1 MATKIIF
8 WLDLFTLHFGTA
20 YFLQK
25 KINCELFA
33 IIDTTDR
40 PKSFFQSQ
48 KLVDFKKFWF
58 YHDNIKKIQAKSDI
72 VYLHHIEKKYGLS
85 LWQLAINER
94 LFYQFNKFY
103 KFDSNEI
110 LSILEQECRLFEKI
124 LDEINPDLVIIE
136 QPALHQTYLFYL
148 MCKSKGIKILMINPS
163 YLAHK
168 SFLSQEPN
176 VIDSKENL
184 SEIISL
190 GRNFDELRSYRNSLN
205 FSKTIN
211 DYATNF
217 AAKKNEKLKA
227 AIDYLFKSKNTN
239 TKTHYT
245 YYGRDKLSVLISSLI
260 ISIKRKIRKSF
271 LDKNT
276 ITNIT
281 NEEQFVYFPL
291 QVVPDRNS
299 LIGAPY
305 FTNQLECVRHIAKS
319 IPINY
324 KLYVKEHP
332 AQNQTWRKI
341 SEYKEIMEI
350 PNVKLIHPAVSVDQ
364 LYKNCSL
371 VITTAG
377 TSGFEAAF
385 YEKPSIT
392 LADVGYSILPS
403 VTRVRELESLPKF
416 IKNSLEQ
423 NVSASDLDKFLVLLD
438 KNSFDFDLFEY
449 FSIQTNYFFYNS
461 NLIDVEIPEIKMKK
475 FLDEHES
482 FFGILVLEFIKKI
495 EFFQNENNFEK

>member
-25 KINCELFA
+25 KFDCELSA

-40 PKSFFQSQ
+40 PKPFFQTQ
-48 KLVDFKKFWF
+48 KLVNFKKIWF
-58 YHDNIKKIQAKSDI
+58 YHDHIKKRHKKSDI
-72 VYLHHIEKKYGLS
+72 SYLHHVEKKYGVS

-94 LFYQFNKFY
+94 LFYQFNKFH
-103 KFDSNEI
+103 KFDANEI

-124 LDEINPDLVIIE
+124 IDEINPDLVIIE
-136 QPALHQTYLFYL
+136 QPALHQTNLFYL
-148 MCKSKGIKILMINPS
+148 MCKSQDIKTLMINPS
-163 YLAHK
+163 FLAHK

-176 VIDSKENL
+176 VIDSDEKL
-184 SEIISL
+184 DEIIPQ

-205 FSKTIN
+205 FSKVIN
-211 DYATNF
+211 NYATNF
-217 AAKKNEKLKA
+217 ASKKNEKIKA

-245 YYGRDKLSVLISSLI
+245 YYGRGKTRVLFSSII
-260 ISIKRKIRKSF
+260 ISLNRKIRKSF

-276 ITNIT
+276 VTKITDK
-281 NEEQFVYFPL
+281 EQFVYFPL

-305 FTNQLECVRHIAKS
+305 FTDQLECIRHIAKS
-319 IPINY
+319 IPIDY

-350 PNVKLIHPAVSVDQ
+350 PNVKLVNPAVPVDQ
-364 LYKNCSL
+364 LYTNCSL

-385 YEKPSIT
+385 YEKPSLT
-392 LADVGYSILPS
+392 FADVGYSILPS
-403 VTRVRELESLPKF
+403 VTRVRELELLPQY
-416 IKNSLEQ
+416 IKHSLEQ
-423 NVSASDLDKFLVLLD
+423 KVSASDLDKFLILLD
-438 KNSFDFDLFEY
+438 RNSFDFDLFEY

-475 FLDEHES
+475 FLDENES
-482 FFGILVLEFIKKI
+482 FFDILVLEFIKKI
-495 EFFQNENNFEK
+495 KHFQEQK

>member
-1 MATKIIF
+1 MTTKIIF

-25 KINCELFA
+25 KFDCELSA

-40 PKSFFQSQ
+40 PKPFFQTQ
-48 KLVDFKKFWF
+48 KLVNFKKIWF
-58 YHDNIKKIQAKSDI
+58 YHDHIKKRHEKSDI
-72 VYLHHIEKKYGLS
+72 QYLHHIEKKYGVS

-94 LFYQFNKFY
+94 LFYQFNKFH
-103 KFDSNEI
+103 KFDADEI

-124 LDEINPDLVIIE
+124 IDETNPDLVIIE
-136 QPALHQTYLFYL
+136 QPALHQTNLFYL
-148 MCKSKGIKILMINPS
+148 MCKSQGIKTLMINPS
-163 YLAHK
+163 FLAHK

-176 VIDSKENL
+176 VIDSDEKL
-184 SEIISL
+184 DEIIPQ

-205 FSKTIN
+205 FSKVIN
-211 DYATNF
+211 NYATNF
-217 AAKKNEKLKA
+217 ASKKNEKLKA
-227 AIDYLFKSKNTN
+227 AVDYLFKSKNTN

-245 YYGRDKLSVLISSLI
+245 YYGRGKTCVLLSSIMISL
-260 ISIKRKIRKSF
+260 KRKIRKSF

-276 ITNIT
+276 VTKITDK
-281 NEEQFVYFPL
+281 EQFVYFPL

-350 PNVKLIHPAVSVDQ
+350 PNVKLVHHAVPVDQ

-385 YEKPSIT
+385 YEKPSLT
-392 LADVGYSILPS
+392 FADVGYSILPS
-403 VTRVRELESLPKF
+403 VTRVRELELLPQY
-416 IKNSLEQ
+416 IEHSLEQ
-423 NVSASDLDKFLVLLD
+423 KVSVSDLDKFLILLD
-438 KNSFDFDLFEY
+438 RNSFDFDLFEY

-461 NLIDVEIPEIKMKK
+461 NLIDVEIPEMKMKK
-475 FLDEHES
+475 FLDENES
-482 FFGILVLEFIKKI
+482 FFDILVLEFIKKI
-495 EFFQNENNFEK
+495 KYFQEQK